1 MSKPLDKEKISKEKE
16 YVLNQIDSFIENL
29 ASDDLKKAN
38 IFTKQLKQYINMLC
52 FERKFNPSRNIAYER
67 GNVIRVDF
75 GYNVGCELGGPH
87 YAVVLNNYGNQKS
100 STLNVVPL
108 SSKKDKTVHK
118 SNVDIGEDL
127 YQKINEKRLRLLEQ
141 MKPTLLSLQ
150 EDAIDRCLAT
160 KILSSDIAKFFSRL
174 ATENDLSELKSLFT
188 TSNNIMIQKA
198 QSIEMPL
205 LEFGDV
211 FWELEN
217 MKHGSVALVSQIK
230 TISKIRVCDPKCTS
244 DILYGISLSEKSMSL
259 IDEKIKERFCK

>member
-1 MSKPLDKEKISKEKE
+1 MSKPLDKNKILSEKE
-16 YVLNQIDSFIENL
+16 CVLNQINSFIENL
-29 ASDDLKKAN
+29 ASNDLKKAN
-38 IFTKQLKQYINMLC
+38 IFTKQLKQYINMLR

-127 YQKINEKRLRLLEQ
+127 YQKIDEKRLELLNQ
-141 MKPTLLSLQ
+141 IKPTLLSLR
-150 EDAIDRCLAT
+150 EDAIVKCLASRMLT
-160 KILSSDIAKFFSRL
+160 SDTAKFILNL
-174 ATENDLSELKSLFT
+174 ASEDDLYELKSLF
-188 TSNNIMIQKA
+188 NEADNIMLQKA
-198 QSIEMPL
+198 QNIEDPL